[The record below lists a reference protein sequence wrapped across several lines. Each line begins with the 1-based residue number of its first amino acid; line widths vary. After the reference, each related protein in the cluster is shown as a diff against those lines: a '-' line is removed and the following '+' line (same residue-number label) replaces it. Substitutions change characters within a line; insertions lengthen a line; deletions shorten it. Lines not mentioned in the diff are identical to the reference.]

1 VKNHCCGS
9 DPDSIRF
16 NPYWEKSHS
25 SFKIH
30 VQKSRIFSLVG
41 SRVLVDTGIGSS
53 SCKFENSLFLFKKL
67 DLGLQIQIRSV
78 VLQFLVIKTLDPDW
92 EPDPDSL
99 TMLGPD

>member
-1 VKNHCCGS
+1 M
-9 DPDSIRF
+9 
-16 NPYWEKSHS
+16 
-25 SFKIH
+25 
-30 VQKSRIFSLVG
+30 G